1 MKTKI
6 LTLAMLSLALT
17 SCDDFLTRD
26 PMDTVTDVST
36 FWNSESNIRTAV
48 LDYYTTYFPG
58 YRSGWSR
65 ADNFAET
72 NVADWTDDNAQ
83 NKATFFTVVAPTT
96 TAASGWSFTN
106 VHGINL
112 LIERLTS
119 NSMNDEAKNHWLGV
133 ARFLRAMEYASLV
146 SKFGDVPYYDA
157 TVSSTDYKQLY
168 RPRDPRGT
176 VMDKVLDDLKFATT
190 NIRVTDGTAG
200 LVINRDVANAFAARI
215 MLFEGTWQKYREKNN
230 DLAKK
235 YLKAAMDF
243 AKVIMDENKY
253 KLCDDYKAL
262 TTSIDLAGNP
272 EIIMYRSYVDGVVT
286 HSLMAFQN
294 TEKEESSPSRSF
306 VDAFLTKN
314 GLPIHQ
320 DNNSEYKGDTWYFDE
335 IADRDPR
342 LTANIDATGL
352 QLPGV
357 AAVSAAS
364 GYFANRFVN
373 ESLKD
378 QAGGRSNTCITDAP
392 VMKYNEVLMIY
403 IEAAAELA
411 SLNAYTLT
419 QADFDKTINVIRDRK
434 STSMPHLTLA
444 GNNLSVNGVVVND
457 PDRDADVSSILWEIR
472 RERRTELAYEG
483 LRFNDLRRWSKL
495 EYADMKL
502 NTKLNKGAWLDK
514 DKYVDWYNQAN
525 SAAIA
530 KGTMKAIT
538 LENLKSLTLDR
549 EGNAGYIMPITNATL
564 LRVYADKDY
573 LYPIPLDQITLYTSR
588 GYELKQNPGW

>member
-1 MKTKI
+1 
-6 LTLAMLSLALT
+6 MLSLALI

-26 PMDTVTDVST
+26 PKDTVKDTPS
-36 FWNSESNIRTAV
+36 FWNSEYGIRISV

-58 YRSGWSR
+58 YRSGWTR

-72 NVADWTDDNAQ
+72 NVADWNDDNAQ
-83 NKATFFTVVAPTT
+83 NKATFFTTVAPTT
-96 TAASGWSFTN
+96 TTATSDWNFTR
-106 VHGINL
+106 VHGLNL
-112 LIERLTS
+112 LIERISGNT
-119 NSMNDEAKNHWLGV
+119 MEDEPKNHWLGV
-133 ARFLRAMEYASLV
+133 VRFLRAMEYAGLV
-146 SKFGDVPYYDA
+146 SKFGDVPYYDT
-157 TVSSTDYKQLY
+157 TVGSADYKQLY
-168 RPRDPRGT
+168 RARDPRAT

-190 NIRVTDGTAG
+190 HIRVTDGTAG
-200 LVINRDVANAFAARI
+200 LVINRDVANAFASRI

-235 YLKAAMDF
+235 YLKEAMDF
-243 AKVIMDENKY
+243 AKTIMDENKY
-253 KLCDDYKAL
+253 TLCDNYKAL
-262 TTSIDLAGNP
+262 TTSVDLAGNP
-272 EIIMYRSYVDGVVT
+272 EIIMYRSYVEGVVT

-320 DNNSEYKGDTWYFDE
+320 VGNTEFKGDTWYFDE
-335 IADRDPR
+335 ITNRDPR
-342 LTANIDATGL
+342 LTDNIDATGL

-357 AAVSAAS
+357 AGVSAAS

-373 ESLKD
+373 ESLKN

-392 VMKYNEVLMIY
+392 VMKYNEVLMNY

-411 SLNAYTLT
+411 GLNAYTLT

-434 STSMPHLTLA
+434 STSMPHLTLT
-444 GNNLSVNGVVVND
+444 GSNLSVGGVVIND
-457 PDRDADVSSILWEIR
+457 PDRDDDVSSILWEIR

-495 EYADMKL
+495 QYADMNL
-502 NTKLNKGAWLDK
+502 NPKLNKGAWLDK
-514 DKYVDWYNQAN
+514 DRYVAWYNETN
-525 SAAIA
+525 KAAIA
-530 KGTMKAIT
+530 AGTMKAIT
-538 LENLKSLTLDR
+538 LENLESLNLDR
-549 EGNAGYIMPITNATL
+549 SGNAGYIVPITKAAL

-573 LYPIPLDQITLYTSR
+573 LYPIPLDQITLYKSR